1 MGDRGPMYYEG
12 WYLFLQNPWTGIG
25 LHKFAEV
32 NSFWYGGMLHT
43 EYMTQLTECGI
54 IGSTM
59 FIVFY
64 YGILKRLFAKL
75 KDKND
80 FASYTILRST
90 VIAIMVINLVAWS
103 YSYEVYFIV
112 YGYIFAFCEKRKLES
127 SIVSYDKK
135 IVANS

>member
-1 MGDRGPMYYEG
+1 MKERK
-12 WYLFLQNPWTGIG
+12 LNN
-25 LHKFAEV
+25 K
-32 NSFWYGGMLHT
+32 SFSLV
-43 EYMTQLTECGI
+43 ELI
-54 IGSTM
+54 I
-59 FIVFY
+59 
-64 YGILKRLFAKL
+64 
-75 KDKND
+75 
-80 FASYTILRST
+80 